1 MMLRRIVYILFVVLL
16 LPLGKLNAQGVLIGR
31 SDNSTNPYAKLE
43 IYSTTSGLLIPRVTT
58 EQMEAIDPDETAISL
73 LVYNTD
79 KEMFMF
85 FNGDEWEHIWSGDAG
100 LNIDELINDALSN
113 IDFVDWNSFNRLIV
127 RHESDSSAMR
137 DSLLALREKILT
149 ETSLLL
155 EKIQNLRDYVEST
168 YVTKQELTDSLDNL
182 RAWVEARDSIKQTT
196 KVVATL
202 SDRPNQGTYLGDVV
216 IVEDNGSGYREVF
229 IWADLNN
236 DNTGDEWQTID
247 KSAIETGYDI
257 YWFKRPEGKNAYDP
271 SIFTSPVS
279 TGATAFNTNG
289 YQITTSEDFEGEY
302 VFAYP
307 DIWGKPQFLINR
319 DGLEYPII
327 DGMRM
332 YTVEID
338 GIKYQVWTLFMDMT
352 STYSQDLKFKA
363 LN

>member
-1 MMLRRIVYILFVVLL
+1 MLRRIVYILFVVLL

-73 LVYNTD
+73 LVYNTE
-79 KEMFMF
+79 KEKFMF
-85 FNGDEWEHIWSGDAG
+85 FNGDEWVNIWSGDLDLG
-100 LNIDELINDALSN
+100 DLLDNIDA
-113 IDFVDWNSFNRLIV
+113 VDWNSFNRLV
-127 RHESDSSAMR
+127 LRYENDSTVLR
-137 DSLLALREKILT
+137 DSLAALRDKIIEQNALF
-149 ETSLLL
+149 LQR
-155 EKIQNLRDYVEST
+155 IQDLRDYVENT
-168 YVTKQELTDSLDNL
+168 YVTKQELADSLANL
-182 RAWVEARDSIKQTT
+182 RAWVEARDTLKQTSR
-196 KVVATL
+196 VVATL
-202 SDRPNQGTYLGDVV
+202 NDRPVSGSNLGDIF
-216 IVEDNGSGYREVF
+216 IVEDNGAGYREVF
-229 IWADLNN
+229 IWADINN
-236 DNTGDEWQTID
+236 DNVGDQWQTID
-247 KSAIETGYDI
+247 KTALEIGYDI

-279 TGATAFNTNG
+279 TGATAFNTAG
-289 YQITTSEDFEGEY
+289 YQIATSEDFEGEY

-338 GIKYQVWTLFMDMT
+338 GVKYQVWTLFMDMT
-352 STYSQDLKFKA
+352 STYSQNLKFKA